1 MESSSGFTFL
11 VLYMM
16 VRARTVSPTH
26 RLSGSRR
33 WAGMLAWISGES
45 TLAEEPGARRV
56 PEMAR
61 VHADQDVGRRLVA
74 LRLQALEERPGSPP
88 KLFTAMPVFLVKAS
102 IAGSCP

>member
-1 MESSSGFTFL
+1 MESSSGLTL
-11 VLYMM
+11 VVLYMM

-45 TLAEEPGARRV
+45 TLPSSPARAAFQRLPASTLISTSAGV
-56 PEMAR
+56 LSPSAF
-61 VHADQDVGRRLVA
+61 RRSKSG
-74 LRLQALEERPGSPP
+74 PDSPP
-88 KLFTAMPVFLVKAS
+88 KLLTTMPVFLVKAS